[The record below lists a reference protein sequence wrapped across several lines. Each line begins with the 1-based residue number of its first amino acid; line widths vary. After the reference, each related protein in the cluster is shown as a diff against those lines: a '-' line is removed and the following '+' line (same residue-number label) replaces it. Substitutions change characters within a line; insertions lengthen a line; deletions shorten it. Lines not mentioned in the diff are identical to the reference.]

1 MGSMSFG
8 IPECFF
14 FDPISHYDGAP
25 LNTSFYAH
33 LNYYQEEL
41 EDYNKHKN
49 MKTNKE
55 TSLTAQTHS
64 TITMKKKK
72 SHKSSSKY
80 MQKDME
86 ILCSIQEDVQ
96 VEEEDEEEG
105 EEEEGERERR
115 RKEEEEKAINSINK
129 PSKIQ

>member
-1 MGSMSFG
+1 
-8 IPECFF
+8 
-14 FDPISHYDGAP
+14 
-25 LNTSFYAH
+25 
-33 LNYYQEEL
+33 
-41 EDYNKHKN
+41 

-55 TSLTAQTHS
+55 TSLAAQTHS
-64 TITMKKKK
+64 TIAMKKKK
-72 SHKSSSKY
+72 SHRSSSKY

-96 VEEEDEEEG
+96 VEEEEEEDEE

-115 RKEEEEKAINSINK
+115 RKEEEEEKAINSINK